1 MKKLKKDAHKT
12 KLPDICDIKWCR
24 TSAIHFE
31 NNKVK
36 EILMCVGINKRRINL
51 NS

>member
-24 TSAIHFE
+24 TSAIYWDDQGNALCGE
-31 NNKVK
+31 CLKK
-36 EILMCVGINKRRINL
+36 KGQ
-51 NS
+51 